1 MRLLSTEKRALILS
15 CLTEGNSINATA
27 SLCGCSKI
35 TVLRLLA
42 DTGTKCL
49 ALHDELVRGLQ
60 TERLQCDEIWS
71 FVKMKQKRVPDEMK
85 NKAIIGDVWTWTAI
99 EAVTKVMVSWRVG
112 DRTNATALDVM
123 LDVAGRITSERV
135 QVTSDGYRYYHR
147 VITEAFGD
155 SVDYAEARKV
165 YGAEDRTASA
175 RYSPMV
181 CVECIRK
188 HDLGNPDDAHIS
200 TSYVEHANLT
210 MRKGMRRYTRLTNAF
225 SKKFENHI
233 YAVALHF
240 FHYNF
245 IRKHQTLKTTPV
257 VAAGLE
263 NKAWTM
269 LDLVKAIEAEEA
281 RIGGRLTDYLPAQ
294 TVADLK

>member
-1 MRLLSTEKRALILS
+1 MRKLSTDKRALILS

-27 SLCGCSKI
+27 RLCGCSKI

-42 DTGTKCL
+42 DAGTMCL

-71 FVKMKQKRVPDEMK
+71 FVKMKQKRVPEELK
-85 NKAIIGDVWTWTAI
+85 NKSIIGDMWTWTAI
-99 EAVTKVMVSWRVG
+99 DADTKVMVSWRIG
-112 DRTNATALDVM
+112 DRTNATALDFM
-123 LDVAGRITSERV
+123 LDVAGRITSDRV
-135 QVTSDGYRYYHR
+135 QVTSDGYRHYHR
-147 VITEAFGD
+147 VIAEAFGD

-165 YGAEDRTASA
+165 YGGADRTSNA
-175 RYSPMV
+175 RYSPLV

-188 HDLGNPDDAHIS
+188 HIKGNPDDAHIS
-200 TSYVEHANLT
+200 TSYVERANLT
-210 MRKGMRRYTRLTNAF
+210 MRMGMRRYTRLTNAF
-225 SKKFENHI
+225 SKKVENHI

-245 IRKHQTLKTTPV
+245 IRKHQTLKTTPA

-294 TVADLK
+294 TVADSK